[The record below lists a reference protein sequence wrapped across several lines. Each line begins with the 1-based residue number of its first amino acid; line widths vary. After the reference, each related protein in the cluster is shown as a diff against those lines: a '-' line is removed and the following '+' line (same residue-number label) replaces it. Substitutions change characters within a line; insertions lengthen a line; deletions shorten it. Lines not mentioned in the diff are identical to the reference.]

1 MIDSILLA
9 AAVYA
14 AYCGYISD
22 GWQFFAVA
30 VGLMV
35 VLMVREEGEGK

>member
-9 AAVYA
+9 AVVYT

-22 GWQFFAVA
+22 GWQFFAVSGVLRA
-30 VGLMV
+30 
-35 VLMVREEGEGK
+35 VLMMRDRR

>member
-9 AAVYA
+9 AAVYT

-30 VGLMV
+30 AVLVV
-35 VLMVREEGEGK
+35 VLLEREGGS